1 MPGRLGKMFSGPWMK
16 RFYTSAE
23 SQVDDVDG
31 IGVVKE
37 VIAELK
43 LYHEDP
49 ASILSRNRDLFL

>member
-1 MPGRLGKMFSGPWMK
+1 MK

-23 SQVDDVDG
+23 SQVDHVDG

-49 ASILSRNRDLFL
+49 ASILSRGQGFISLENR